1 MNKIICNI
9 NLFDL
14 NQNIYLVNFETGEMD
29 YLATA
34 SLDTIATTI
43 ATLSHKLTIFNIALH
58 CNMELGTQLKQDIIE
73 YSKTK
78 YNISEH
84 NLEIEVI

>member
-1 MNKIICNI
+1 
-9 NLFDL
+9 
-14 NQNIYLVNFETGEMD
+14 MD
-29 YLATA
+29 CLATA
-34 SLDTIATTI
+34 TLDTIATTI

-73 YSKTK
+73 YSKIK